1 MIFHERRSPVL
12 FNVAG
17 LLQAR
22 AGATKTFDISIG
34 RLSTVDGPIN
44 DVFGQV
50 KLMRTD
56 STILVSAHLRAIM
69 DAQCARCAEQAT
81 VDLAILIEE
90 EFQPTN
96 IDLGRGKRKEN
107 AHDDCFRIGRDNI
120 LDLSEAIRQTAA
132 GAMPIAAMCRGNC
145 LGLCTSCAANRNISH
160 CNCDEMIGD
169 PRWQPLDV
177 MGLHD
182 RQ

>member
-1 MIFHERRSPVL
+1 ML

-22 AGATKTFDISIG
+22 AGAARTFDISID
-34 RLSTVDGPIN
+34 RLSTADGLIN

-50 KLMRTD
+50 RLMRTD

-69 DAQCARCAEQAT
+69 DAQCARCAEQTT
-81 VDLAILIEE
+81 VDLAILMEE
-90 EFQPTN
+90 EFQLTN
-96 IDLGRGKRKEN
+96 IDLRRGKKKEN

-132 GAMPIAAMCRGNC
+132 GAMPIAAICRGNC
-145 LGLCTSCAANRNISH
+145 LGLCTSCATNKNISH

-177 MGLHD
+177 IGLHD